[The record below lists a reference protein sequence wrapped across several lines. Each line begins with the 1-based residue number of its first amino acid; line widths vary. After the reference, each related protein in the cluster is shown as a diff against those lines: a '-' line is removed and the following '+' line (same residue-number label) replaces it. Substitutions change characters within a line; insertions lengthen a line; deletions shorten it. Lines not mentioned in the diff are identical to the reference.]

1 MVARGPAAF
10 PPTAEPSSMQHD
22 ESNPPEAALA
32 ARLAADMQDELLAA
46 GTELERL
53 ERLLADAV
61 DQLIERFG
69 RAHALCAPLPEGA
82 ALAGELRGAM
92 TALQFQDMASQ
103 LITHARR
110 RLGSVADCLGNVAG
124 GSDDGCEIRWV
135 GRPCPV
141 AQRAVDAG
149 SVELF

>member
-1 MVARGPAAF
+1 MSESPPDVSEAF
-10 PPTAEPSSMQHD
+10 LPS
-22 ESNPPEAALA
+22 
-32 ARLAADMQDELLAA
+32 RLAAEMQDELLAA

-53 ERLLADAV
+53 ERLLSDAV

-69 RAHALCAPLPEGA
+69 RAHALCAQGDTQA
-82 ALAGELRGAM
+82 SHALAAELRTAM

-103 LITHARR
+103 LVTHSRR
-110 RLGSVADCLGNVAG
+110 RLASVADCLGNLAG
-124 GSDDGCEIRWV
+124 GGEEGCEVSWV

>member
-1 MVARGPAAF
+1 MSDQQREEVSGAV
-10 PPTAEPSSMQHD
+10 T
-22 ESNPPEAALA
+22 

-61 DQLIERFG
+61 DQFG
-69 RAHALCAPLPEGA
+69 RAHALSADISDPRQP
-82 ALAGELRGAM
+82 ALAGELRAAL

-103 LITHARR
+103 LIAHARR
-110 RLGSVADCLGNVAG
+110 RLASVADCLGNAAIG
-124 GSDDGCEIRWV
+124 GEEEGCEVQWV
-135 GRPCPV
+135 NRACPV

>member
-1 MVARGPAAF
+1 M
-10 PPTAEPSSMQHD
+10 SDQQ
-22 ESNPPEAALA
+22 PEEVSGVVT

-53 ERLLADAV
+53 ERLLSDAV
-61 DQLIERFG
+61 DQLLDRFG
-69 RAHALCAPLPEGA
+69 RAHALSADISDPHQP
-82 ALAGELRGAM
+82 ALAGELRAAM

-103 LITHARR
+103 LIAHSRR
-110 RLGSVADCLGNVAG
+110 RLASVADCLGNAAIG
-124 GSDDGCEIRWV
+124 GEEEEEGCEVQWV
-135 GRPCPV
+135 SRACPV

>member
-1 MVARGPAAF
+1 MSDQQPDDVNDGGDAG
-10 PPTAEPSSMQHD
+10 TVVD
-22 ESNPPEAALA
+22 

-53 ERLLADAV
+53 ERLLSDAV
-61 DQLIERFG
+61 DQLLDRFG
-69 RAHALCAPLPEGA
+69 RAHALSADLDDAQRP
-82 ALAGELRGAM
+82 ALAAELRAAM

-103 LITHARR
+103 LIAHSRR
-110 RLGSVADCLGNVAG
+110 RVASVADCLGNAAVG
-124 GSDDGCEIRWV
+124 GDDGAEVQWV
-135 GRPCPV
+135 GRACPV